1 VDMRYVAQFCE
12 LNSRLTLHDTRR
24 EFGENALI
32 FVVRDAIYGWHTTSE
47 FLWSSTQFPANIRL
61 SDHYGNL
68 EDFFVDRVGVKRLAL
83 SAVTQPTVQPQ
94 ASAGDAQYCALLSR
108 VITAARNATLPT
120 FGMDST
126 EHLHNA
132 SSHNAGASL
141 NGVGSPEK
149 FPLSRLFT
157 TEKIGV
163 AGELYVSQ
171 LRNLERINRW
181 TNDWEVFELLS
192 SLKPALP
199 GWSCARIR

>member
-1 VDMRYVAQFCE
+1 VIQYGHLVGHVTRHLPPLYYWLSATLSFLSRISNSIPLLPNGQKTALFC
-12 LNSRLTLHDTRR
+12 
-24 EFGENALI
+24 
-32 FVVRDAIYGWHTTSE
+32 VPQDAIYGWHTTSE

-61 SDHYGNL
+61 SDHYENL
-68 EDFFVDRVGVKRLAL
+68 EDFFIDRVGVKRLAW

-141 NGVGSPEK
+141 NGVGTPEK

-171 LRNLERINRW
+171 LRNLERINR
-181 TNDWEVFELLS
+181 
-192 SLKPALP
+192 
-199 GWSCARIR
+199 

>member
-1 VDMRYVAQFCE
+1 MIQYGHLVGHVTRHLPPLYYWLSATLSFLSRISNSIPLLPNGQKTALFC
-12 LNSRLTLHDTRR
+12 
-24 EFGENALI
+24 
-32 FVVRDAIYGWHTTSE
+32 VPQDAIYGWHTTSE

-61 SDHYGNL
+61 SDHYKNL
-68 EDFFVDRVGVKRLAL
+68 EDFFIDRVGVKRLAW

-126 EHLHNA
+126 ERLHNA

-141 NGVGSPEK
+141 NGVGTPEK

-171 LRNLERINRW
+171 LCNLERINRW
-181 TNDWEVFELLS
+181 TNDS
-192 SLKPALP
+192 
-199 GWSCARIR
+199 